1 MSQIKLLHSGGNGVL
16 LSAPTNN
23 PASDVTFKLPQADGS
38 SGHFLKTD
46 GSGQLSFAGITIPS
60 SGLVQTKFTSA
71 NLLSSTTSIS
81 TSYTNILSLAITPA
95 SSSNK
100 ICVFSSCQAYI
111 ANTGGNLYA
120 LPQATR
126 LLRREIGGSS
136 TSLVEDSV
144 LSQRDNYNGTK
155 YQEGVS
161 SLAFQDSPS
170 TTSEI
175 TYYLDYK
182 RNSNANS
189 GNVGQA
195 MMLIFEVGV

>member
-1 MSQIKLLHSGGNGVL
+1 MAVNSIFH
-16 LSAPTNN
+16 TNN
-23 PASDVTFKLPQADGS
+23 KSSILAERNLYKDLIKEAIQIYGHDVYYVDRTLVSRDNVLGEDA
-38 SGHFLKTD
+38 
-46 GSGQLSFAGITIPS
+46 LS
-60 SGLVQTKFTSA
+60 KFTSA